1 MIILH
6 AKSKPSISTERM
18 SNAPGAMR
26 CVCAIQ
32 WLDAGARCSKGR
44 VQAEATS

>member
-6 AKSKPSISTERM
+6 AKSKPSIRTERI

-26 CVCAIQ
+26 CMCAFL